1 MRLYESLAAITTPSL
16 IHCLSLSQNV
26 NFEGLGYSPST
37 SSTNNSFPTI
47 ARASQLHAS
56 DSLCPEQLITMSD
69 LRQACDRC
77 HSKKL
82 KCTKIPASS
91 VCTRCVKAGVTC
103 LFSPPTRSLRHPD
116 NVAFNWSMLGLDEP
130 SIDPVPS
137 INLDQFITTPPVS
150 EDTDPPPPAQVTEI
164 SQLTDLMAGLDRLR
178 TNFPTSQRDH
188 LSIRELTEFMKIC
201 KFDLGSF
208 LEDLLQR
215 SQKLLHLY
223 PEVLKRLEPEDISCD
238 APDCIHNA
246 QKEFSLS
253 KSRISIDQS
262 LIHLIM
268 ACHLRLLDIFD
279 MITNHG
285 RMCAHAVPLLPRE
298 HEPKFDIPEIKIGSF
313 VAPKISAASMMIA
326 MVIELQHSLSSRA
339 EQLEGAVSLAV
350 GNESKAAKII
360 SLQCESLKE
369 RASDTLE
376 GLCSLRDNL
385 MKLGVIR

>member
-1 MRLYESLAAITTPSL
+1 
-16 IHCLSLSQNV
+16 
-26 NFEGLGYSPST
+26 
-37 SSTNNSFPTI
+37 
-47 ARASQLHAS
+47 
-56 DSLCPEQLITMSD
+56 MSD

-91 VCTRCVKAGVTC
+91 VCTRCAKAGVTC

-116 NVAFNWSMLGLDEP
+116 NAVFNWSMLGLDEP
-130 SIDPVPS
+130 AIEPVPS

-150 EDTDPPPPAQVTEI
+150 QVTDPPPPPPAQVTEI
-164 SQLTDLMAGLDRLR
+164 SQLSDLMAGLDRLQ

-188 LSIRELTEFMKIC
+188 LSARELTEFMKIC

-223 PEVLKRLEPEDISCD
+223 PEVLKRLEPEDINCD

-246 QKEFSLS
+246 QKEYLLS
-253 KSRISIDQS
+253 KSRVPIDQS

-298 HEPKFDIPEIKIGSF
+298 HEPKFDMPEIKIGSF

-339 EQLEGAVSLAV
+339 EELEGAVSLAV
-350 GNESKAAKII
+350 GNESKTAKII

-369 RASDTLE
+369 RASDTLD

>member
-1 MRLYESLAAITTPSL
+1 
-16 IHCLSLSQNV
+16 
-26 NFEGLGYSPST
+26 
-37 SSTNNSFPTI
+37 
-47 ARASQLHAS
+47 
-56 DSLCPEQLITMSD
+56 MSD

-130 SIDPVPS
+130 LVDSDPTLAADPFM
-137 INLDQFITTPPVS
+137 ITPPVS
-150 EDTDPPPPAQVTEI
+150 EDVNLPQPTQSTEV
-164 SQLTDLMAGLDRLR
+164 SQLTDLMAGLDHLQN
-178 TNFPTSQRDH
+178 NFPTSKRDH
-188 LSIRELTEFMKIC
+188 LSIRELTDFMKIC

-223 PEVLKRLEPEDISCD
+223 PEVLKRLEPEEIACD
-238 APDCIHNA
+238 APDCVHNA
-246 QKEFSLS
+246 QKQFSR
-253 KSRISIDQS
+253 SRFRIPIDQS
-262 LIHLIM
+262 LIHILM

-285 RMCAHAVPLLPRE
+285 HMCAHAVPLLPE
-298 HEPKFDIPEIKIGSF
+298 DHEPKFDMPEIKIGSF
-313 VAPKISAASMMIA
+313 VAPKVSAASMMIA
-326 MVIELQHSLSSRA
+326 MVIELHHSLNSRTQ
-339 EQLEGAVSLAV
+339 QLEDAVSSAV

-376 GLCSLRDNL
+376 DLCALRENL
-385 MKLGVIR
+385 MTLGVIR

>member
-1 MRLYESLAAITTPSL
+1 
-16 IHCLSLSQNV
+16 
-26 NFEGLGYSPST
+26 
-37 SSTNNSFPTI
+37 
-47 ARASQLHAS
+47 
-56 DSLCPEQLITMSD
+56 MSE

-91 VCTRCVKAGVTC
+91 ACTRCVKAGVTC

-116 NVAFNWSMLGLDEP
+116 NVAFNWSMLGLDKP
-130 SIDPVPS
+130 AIDPVPS
-137 INLDQFITTPPVS
+137 INLEEFITTPPVS
-150 EDTDPPPPAQVTEI
+150 EVTDPPPPAQVTEI
-164 SQLTDLMAGLDRLR
+164 SQLTDLMAGLDRLQ
-178 TNFPTSQRDH
+178 TGFPTSQRDH
-188 LSIRELTEFMKIC
+188 LSARELTEFMKIC

-208 LEDLLQR
+208 LEDLLRR

-223 PEVLKRLEPEDISCD
+223 PEVLKRLEPEDSSCD

-253 KSRISIDQS
+253 KSGVPIDQS

-298 HEPKFDIPEIKIGSF
+298 QEPKFDMPEIKIGSF
-313 VAPKISAASMMIA
+313 VTPKISAASMMIA
-326 MVIELQHSLSSRA
+326 MVIELQHSLSSRT
-339 EQLEGAVSLAV
+339 EQLEVAVSLAV
-350 GNESKAAKII
+350 ENESKAAKFM

>member
-1 MRLYESLAAITTPSL
+1 MPVLDEQHLPHYRE
-16 IHCLSLSQNV
+16 
-26 NFEGLGYSPST
+26 
-37 SSTNNSFPTI
+37 
-47 ARASQLHAS
+47 ASQLHAS
-56 DSLCPEQLITMSD
+56 DSLCPELLTAMSD

-91 VCTRCVKAGVTC
+91 VCTRCAKAGVTC

-116 NVAFNWSMLGLDEP
+116 NAVFNWSMLGLDEP
-130 SIDPVPS
+130 AIEPVPS
-137 INLDQFITTPPVS
+137 INLDQFIATPPVS
-150 EDTDPPPPAQVTEI
+150 QVTNPPPPPPPPAQVTEI
-164 SQLTDLMAGLDRLR
+164 SQLSDLMAGLDRLQ

-188 LSIRELTEFMKIC
+188 LSARELTEFMKIC

-223 PEVLKRLEPEDISCD
+223 PEVLKRLEPEDINCD

-246 QKEFSLS
+246 QKEYLLS
-253 KSRISIDQS
+253 KSRVPIDQS

-298 HEPKFDIPEIKIGSF
+298 HEPKFDMPEIKIGSF

-339 EQLEGAVSLAV
+339 EELEGAVSLAV
-350 GNESKAAKII
+350 GNESKTAKII

-369 RASDTLE
+369 RASDTLD

>member
-1 MRLYESLAAITTPSL
+1 
-16 IHCLSLSQNV
+16 
-26 NFEGLGYSPST
+26 
-37 SSTNNSFPTI
+37 
-47 ARASQLHAS
+47 
-56 DSLCPEQLITMSD
+56 MSE

-116 NVAFNWSMLGLDEP
+116 NVVFNWSMLGLDEP
-130 SIDPVPS
+130 ATDPVPG
-137 INLDQFITTPPVS
+137 IDLEQFITTPPVS
-150 EDTDPPPPAQVTEI
+150 EDADPLPPPPPPPLVQVTEI
-164 SQLTDLMAGLDRLR
+164 SQLTDLMVGLDRLQ
-178 TNFPTSQRDH
+178 TGFPTSQRDH
-188 LSIRELTEFMKIC
+188 LSARELTEFIKIC

-208 LEDLLQR
+208 LEELLQR

-246 QKEFSLS
+246 QKELPLS
-253 KSRISIDQS
+253 KSRVPIDQS

-298 HEPKFDIPEIKIGSF
+298 HEPKFDMPEIKIGSF

-326 MVIELQHSLSSRA
+326 MVIELQHSLGSRA
-339 EQLEGAVSLAV
+339 EQLEVAVSLAV
-350 GNESKAAKII
+350 GNESKAAKIM

>member
-1 MRLYESLAAITTPSL
+1 
-16 IHCLSLSQNV
+16 
-26 NFEGLGYSPST
+26 
-37 SSTNNSFPTI
+37 
-47 ARASQLHAS
+47 
-56 DSLCPEQLITMSD
+56 
-69 LRQACDRC
+69 
-77 HSKKL
+77 
-82 KCTKIPASS
+82 
-91 VCTRCVKAGVTC
+91 
-103 LFSPPTRSLRHPD
+103 
-116 NVAFNWSMLGLDEP
+116 MLGLDEP
-130 SIDPVPS
+130 AIDPVPS

-150 EDTDPPPPAQVTEI
+150 EDTDPPQPAQVTEI
-164 SQLTDLMAGLDRLR
+164 SQLTDLMAGLDRLQ

-188 LSIRELTEFMKIC
+188 LSIREITDFMKLC
-201 KFDLGSF
+201 RFDLGSF

-246 QKEFSLS
+246 QKQFSPS

-298 HEPKFDIPEIKIGSF
+298 HEPKFDMPEIKIGSF
-313 VAPKISAASMMIA
+313 VAPKLSAASMMIA